1 MPKLNLPDNIK
12 KLKSQLE
19 GGNNLIDYF
28 LVCGVNPNICKEKYL
43 YDITNENYL
52 DNLKSKLKPKILSK
66 FPDFDLS
73 TDTIDEEIINYC
85 FPKGFIP
92 KNSYNKISPKSFSI
106 ILDNNLFSSDHP
118 QKYLTCLLFYERVSQ
133 YKMLQLNIENRKPT
147 PEDFLDDGRE
157 SLNSTI
163 DSIPMSGRPTVESAI
178 YGNNS
183 NMDLRTSINNS
194 RGGKLKYYYI
204 PKCICLVSIHPYI
217 KLYEKILDN
226 IYQYSFAKQNIPIE
240 KIITNLIIEVPIPPR
255 GLYCIQY
262 TLTDD
267 FLTLTNFENNKL
279 PIAEI
284 NLRKFNKRL
293 SFETIIEGLKHILL
307 CSKILIF
314 GSDLNLICDT
324 ILAFLYLIFPFKYP
338 FQVTSFLHK
347 DNYKILESIS
357 PFMIGINETYSET
370 FFSDNDIS
378 IDCMNIFVIDL
389 DKKSS
394 ESLLSESFPEFPK
407 KLLDSL
413 EKEIKTL
420 EVKFK
425 TKKFGDMAGRNS
437 VSSYNS
443 VEQTGRVSNTA
454 DGGYSSLKDFNE
466 NYQTYFFYFFC
477 QILSNYEKYL
487 NMDYFNSNDSDKI
500 TSIDTLFNCKK
511 FIDSHHGNEIPF
523 YSKFVEDSQLF
534 ADFIYKRM
542 IPRNN
547 QEIVDVLLVNETAS
561 KIKSRILFL
570 GGHRTDFLDS
580 KGYKIVGKY
589 LVPKPREVNQKEQKY
604 LLSKIY
610 EYKKRGQIITKEKI
624 ETSKEKKVK
633 EKEFDLT
640 KINNYKRPSMPINNK
655 ISLANAIREGI
666 DKQSNVKNN
675 NKNTNKNNNN
685 KSNSKNKE
693 DHNIKEEIFF
703 NYFVFPELNFN
714 VYCNNDNVNDYYPP
728 PDYSEEIEAVNT
740 ILISKSSLGQNI
752 NKNLEMRNYIYLT
765 WLEVWCFTFWYIEK
779 NERQYRFNQ
788 MLDILDKIIHHEMNL
803 FNLMFD
809 ILNQQNEHILIFKL
823 YQKLLQ
829 LKINPSTFIYNI
841 ISNILDKETITG
853 LIAETKTTSNLSLKF
868 DINNNISNLKERT
881 LLSKNDKL
889 LISSKIKFDS
899 VFQCV
904 SCNEKINLYAVCQN
918 YEKVSNDILWV
929 PCKCGEYNLPK
940 ITVKFGFELFPTL
953 QAKNKKKNLSTCS
966 TNEIVLHSPYNLKI
980 NINNAV
986 TMHYGNKL
994 DIYSFKN
1001 NFSPLFWDFI
1011 WYCHIHSLDYSI
1023 ILPYLKNIEQLNEIA
1038 YNDPNN
1044 DTLQIT
1050 FNNKLYKRNENIIYD
1065 IRANKSVGKKKTT
1078 FVKSFKILVIK
1089 KEISVEIG
1097 NLGKDR
1103 HKKQINLFM
1112 DHLMKNVLFKNQTN
1126 IDGNKKPTAKGIS
1139 NLLKRVPTRIK
1150 NIDLESNLPEI
1161 SLDKSK
1167 RENDFNDSN
1176 VSKDVNKINDKKRVG
1191 IMSYKKNK

>member
-1 MPKLNLPDNIK
+1 MPKLNLPENIK

-511 FIDSHHGNEIPF
+511 FIDSHHGN
-523 YSKFVEDSQLF
+523 
-534 ADFIYKRM
+534 
-542 IPRNN
+542 
-547 QEIVDVLLVNETAS
+547 
-561 KIKSRILFL
+561 
-570 GGHRTDFLDS
+570 
-580 KGYKIVGKY
+580 
-589 LVPKPREVNQKEQKY
+589 
-604 LLSKIY
+604 
-610 EYKKRGQIITKEKI
+610 
-624 ETSKEKKVK
+624 
-633 EKEFDLT
+633 
-640 KINNYKRPSMPINNK
+640 
-655 ISLANAIREGI
+655 
-666 DKQSNVKNN
+666 
-675 NKNTNKNNNN
+675 
-685 KSNSKNKE
+685 
-693 DHNIKEEIFF
+693 
-703 NYFVFPELNFN
+703 
-714 VYCNNDNVNDYYPP
+714 
-728 PDYSEEIEAVNT
+728 
-740 ILISKSSLGQNI
+740 
-752 NKNLEMRNYIYLT
+752 
-765 WLEVWCFTFWYIEK
+765 
-779 NERQYRFNQ
+779 
-788 MLDILDKIIHHEMNL
+788 
-803 FNLMFD
+803 
-809 ILNQQNEHILIFKL
+809 
-823 YQKLLQ
+823 
-829 LKINPSTFIYNI
+829 
-841 ISNILDKETITG
+841 
-853 LIAETKTTSNLSLKF
+853 
-868 DINNNISNLKERT
+868 
-881 LLSKNDKL
+881 
-889 LISSKIKFDS
+889 
-899 VFQCV
+899 
-904 SCNEKINLYAVCQN
+904 
-918 YEKVSNDILWV
+918 
-929 PCKCGEYNLPK
+929 
-940 ITVKFGFELFPTL
+940 
-953 QAKNKKKNLSTCS
+953 
-966 TNEIVLHSPYNLKI
+966 
-980 NINNAV
+980 
-986 TMHYGNKL
+986 
-994 DIYSFKN
+994 
-1001 NFSPLFWDFI
+1001 
-1011 WYCHIHSLDYSI
+1011 
-1023 ILPYLKNIEQLNEIA
+1023 
-1038 YNDPNN
+1038 
-1044 DTLQIT
+1044 
-1050 FNNKLYKRNENIIYD
+1050 
-1065 IRANKSVGKKKTT
+1065 
-1078 FVKSFKILVIK
+1078 
-1089 KEISVEIG
+1089 
-1097 NLGKDR
+1097 
-1103 HKKQINLFM
+1103 
-1112 DHLMKNVLFKNQTN
+1112 
-1126 IDGNKKPTAKGIS
+1126 
-1139 NLLKRVPTRIK
+1139 
-1150 NIDLESNLPEI
+1150 
-1161 SLDKSK
+1161 
-1167 RENDFNDSN
+1167 
-1176 VSKDVNKINDKKRVG
+1176 
-1191 IMSYKKNK
+1191 